1 MAARGDTAHADLP
14 TPGARLIDRDN
25 PSRENPAD
33 PMDTPQHDIRLA
45 PVKPDQRGLVRQ
57 WLHRPEIWAFWGT
70 ASAAEAEVAVAWASP
85 GALCRL
91 IVAGDEPIGYAHAL
105 DCGLLG
111 SDQATAVGPGTWDC
125 AVFVALESHRGQ
137 GTGSLA
143 LGALVDEV
151 FATTLAL
158 ACVIRVPV
166 RREAA
171 VRAIEAAGFQW
182 VRIDADPAL
191 GPVWVMRVER
201 PGH

>member
-1 MAARGDTAHADLP
+1 
-14 TPGARLIDRDN
+14 
-25 PSRENPAD
+25 
-33 PMDTPQHDIRLA
+33 MDAPKHRIQLA
-45 PVKPDQRGLVRQ
+45 PVRSDHRDLIRSWVQ
-57 WLHRPEIWAFWGT
+57 RPEIWAFWGT
-70 ASAAEAEVAVAWASP
+70 ASAAEAEVTVAWASH
-85 GALCRL
+85 GAICRL
-91 IVAGDEPIGYAHAL
+91 IVADDAPIGYAHAL
-105 DCGLLG
+105 DCALLG

-125 AVFVALESHRGQ
+125 AVFVASESHRGRSA
-137 GTGSLA
+137 GSLA

-191 GPVWVMRVER
+191 GPVWVMRAER
-201 PGH
+201 PVR